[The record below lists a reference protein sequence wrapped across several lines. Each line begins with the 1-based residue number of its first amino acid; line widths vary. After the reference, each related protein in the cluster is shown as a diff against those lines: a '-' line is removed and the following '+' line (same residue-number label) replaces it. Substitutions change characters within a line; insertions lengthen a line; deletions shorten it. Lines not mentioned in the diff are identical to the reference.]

1 MPSLQRDDG
10 MTKEHNAGKPE
21 SGDLAGKGARLF
33 ERYLEDGRFCPYLSM
48 PSRRIFDSSV

>member
-1 MPSLQRDDG
+1 